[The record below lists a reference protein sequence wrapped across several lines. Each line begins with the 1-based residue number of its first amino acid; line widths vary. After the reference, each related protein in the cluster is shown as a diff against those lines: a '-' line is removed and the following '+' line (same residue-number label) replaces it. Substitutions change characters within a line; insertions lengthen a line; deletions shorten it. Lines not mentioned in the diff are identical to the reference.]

1 MVSSPTV
8 RRCACCAPE
17 EGASPK
23 QCIRCHPD
31 ELYRRLRTP
40 TEARERK
47 TAVCIS
53 KNGMTWLSTSSLK
66 GSPTTTSLH
75 GMPTTSSGGSLLQ
88 TSASADLLRLAQPW
102 ASAERL
108 PHSMGRAMQRA
119 SRFAQHLPAPAHSPL
134 PRRLDPLSHP
144 ISGWD
149 LDQFEEVALSRR
161 PSNTSR
167 SRARLMTSPPSR
179 PSLMTVPIYTTHKGG
194 RPTPRPTARSTTN
207 RRPWEPPRLSACLH
221 LGPLR
226 SPEYYAEV
234 TGERALVQDL
244 TYVTERSAATTLQA
258 ARRGALSRKSVR
270 EMQLV
275 QAKILAKEFV
285 SPILDEPLQAPSSHA
300 SSPGG
305 SPTALQTLQLWSPA
319 NNQS

>member
-53 KNGMTWLSTSSLK
+53 ENGMTWLSTSSLQ
-66 GSPTTTSLH
+66 GRPTTTSAH
-75 GMPTTSSGGSLLQ
+75 GRPATSSAQLGANFLQ
-88 TSASADLLRLAQPW
+88 TSASTNSLRLAQPW
-102 ASAERL
+102 ASVEHL
-108 PHSMGRAMQRA
+108 PHSMDRAMQRA
-119 SRFAQHLPAPAHSPL
+119 SKFAQHLPTPVRSPP

-144 ISGWD
+144 ISGWA
-149 LDQFEEVALSRR
+149 LDQFEEVALLRS
-161 PSNTSR
+161 PSR

-179 PSLMTVPIYTTHKGG
+179 PSLMTVPIPTTNKGG
-194 RPTPRPTARSTTN
+194 WPTSRPTGRSTTR

-234 TGERALVQDL
+234 TGERALVQNL
-244 TYVTERSAATTLQA
+244 TYVTEKSAATILQA
-258 ARRGALSRKSVR
+258 ARRGAVSRKSVR
-270 EMQLV
+270 EMQLR
-275 QAKILAKEFV
+275 QAKILATEFV
-285 SPILDEPLQAPSSHA
+285 SPLLDLQVPA
-300 SSPGG
+300 SPGG
-305 SPTALQTLQLWSPA
+305 SPTALQTLQLWSAA
-319 NNQS
+319 NSQS